1 MKYIIL
7 SLFLTILVTNAVRLG
22 HDSALNKGLKYYRGV
37 DKLSASSVSDP
48 SPMWYTQQVD
58 HFDPSNSDTFQQ
70 QYYVNSTYYA
80 PGGPIFLV
88 LGGEGPLTAGYVT
101 GHFVVNLYA
110 QKFNALI
117 VAVEHRF
124 YGKSMPKPDLST
136 ENLKFLTTQQ
146 ALADY
151 ATFRQYIAQ
160 KYNTGNGKWISFG
173 GSYSGSLSAWMRLK
187 YPHLID
193 GAIATSA
200 PVLPQL
206 DFPEYFEVV
215 STSVGPT
222 CSAVIANVTATVT
235 QMLANDRA
243 SVQSIFNACD
253 PIVTDLDVATFM
265 ESLSG
270 GVAET
275 VQYNNDNNK
284 YTMSNITT
292 MCAQLEQGDPL
303 QAFASFNNR
312 YNTFSGAN
320 CTTSSYNSM
329 IQSMQDVDPN
339 GDNAAS
345 RSWTWQTCI
354 EYGYFQV
361 GESPNQPF
369 SSTITLDY
377 FLQQCTDIFGPP
389 GYQYQPAID
398 WIIADYGAT
407 DYQGSNVILP
417 NGLVDPWH
425 ILGVLQTTNPN
436 IQISIIPEGAHCSD
450 LYPPKPND
458 PASLIAT
465 RQKEVALISS
475 IIYSK

>member
-7 SLFLTILVTNAVRLG
+7 SLLLTVLAVNAVRLG

-37 DKLSASSVSDP
+37 DRLSASVSDP
-48 SPMWYTQQVD
+48 SPLWYTQQVD
-58 HFDPSNSDTFQQ
+58 HFDPTNFDTFQQ
-70 QYYVNSTYYA
+70 QYYVNSTYYT
-80 PGGPIFLV
+80 PGGPVFLV
-88 LGGEGPLTAGYVT
+88 LGGEGPLSAGYVT

-110 QKFNALI
+110 QKFGALI

-136 ENLKFLTTQQ
+136 QNLRFLTTQQ

-151 ATFRQYIAQ
+151 ATFRQFIAQ

-200 PVLPQL
+200 PVFPKV

-215 STSVGPT
+215 ANSVGPT

-235 QMLANDRA
+235 QMLQNDRD
-243 SVQSIFNACD
+243 SVQTLFNACD
-253 PIVTDLDVATFM
+253 PIVSDLDIATFM

-303 QAFASFNNR
+303 QSYINFNNK

-329 IQSMQDVDPN
+329 IKSMQDVDPN

-354 EYGYFQV
+354 EYGYFQT
-361 GESPNQPF
+361 GESSKQPF
-369 SSTITLDY
+369 SSAITLDY
-377 FLQQCTDIFGPP
+377 FIQQCTDIFGPT
-389 GYQYQPAID
+389 GFTYEPAID
-398 WIIADYGAT
+398 WIISDYGSVEYKGT
-407 DYQGSNVILP
+407 NVVLP

-425 ILGVLQTTNPN
+425 ILGILNTENGFIEIP
-436 IQISIIPEGAHCSD
+436 IIPEGAHCSD
-450 LYPPKPND
+450 LYPPKPTD
-458 PASLIAT
+458 PASLVYARSLEVSLIAAT
-465 RQKEVALISS
+465 IS
-475 IIYSK
+475 